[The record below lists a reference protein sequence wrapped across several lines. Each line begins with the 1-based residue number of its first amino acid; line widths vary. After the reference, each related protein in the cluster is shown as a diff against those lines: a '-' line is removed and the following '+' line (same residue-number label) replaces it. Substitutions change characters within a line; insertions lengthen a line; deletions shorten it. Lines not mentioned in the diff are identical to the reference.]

1 MKIPCPA
8 HVARITFV
16 TMDTAEV
23 LALFDRQI
31 RRDYPGDDP
40 ADLHE
45 QVDGV
50 VRQVGAGNGWCAV
63 LWSDLDEDTADAAI
77 AAQVRYFGGL
87 GREFEWKL
95 YSHDHPADLGER
107 LLKAGLV
114 PEDSEALMV
123 AEIASLPTEPVL
135 PEGVRIER
143 VTDAAGVRLM
153 TEARD
158 AAFERPSPLWEQHLL
173 RQLEQHPDALAAIVV
188 LAGDRPVCAAR
199 MEFHQGT
206 DFASLWGG
214 GTVPEWRGKG
224 IYKATVAWRTRLA
237 AERGYRYLQVDA
249 SDDSRPILGRLG
261 FERLSTTTP
270 YNYEP

>member
-1 MKIPCPA
+1 
-8 HVARITFV
+8 
-16 TMDTAEV
+16 MDNAAV

-31 RRDYPGDDP
+31 RREHRGEGPDDVV
-40 ADLHE
+40 E
-45 QVDGV
+45 TVDGV
-50 VRQVGAGNGWCAV
+50 VRQAGSAEGWSGV

-77 AAQVRYFGGL
+77 DRQVRHFAGL

-95 YSHDHPADLGER
+95 YSHDRPADLGER

-114 PEDSEALMV
+114 PEDPEALMV

-143 VTDAAGVRLM
+143 VTDAAGVQLII
-153 TEARD
+153 EAHN
-158 AAFERPSPLWEQHLL
+158 AAFGRPSRLAEHFLHQIEHD
-173 RQLEQHPDALAAIVV
+173 PDSLIALVV

-199 MEFHQGT
+199 LEFHQGT

-214 GTVPEWRGKG
+214 GTVPEWRDKG

-237 AERGYRYLQVDA
+237 AELGYRFLQVDA
-249 SDDSRPILGRLG
+249 SADSRPILGRLG